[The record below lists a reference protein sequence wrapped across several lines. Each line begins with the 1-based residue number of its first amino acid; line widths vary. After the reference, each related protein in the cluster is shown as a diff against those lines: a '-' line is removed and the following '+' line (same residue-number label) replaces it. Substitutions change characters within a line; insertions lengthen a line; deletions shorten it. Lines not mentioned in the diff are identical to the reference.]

1 MNFSKSMI
9 FGLAL
14 LPSLLIAQHKSR
26 SPYQYNRAPLD
37 AASYIQLPLGSI
49 KARGWLLKQLEL
61 QKDGATG
68 HAEELYPEASN
79 LGAGSDWLGGQGES
93 WERAPY
99 YVKGLV
105 ALAYTLDDAGLKE
118 KAQKWINWT
127 LAHQQPDGAFGPV
140 KMNDWWPRMPMMYAV
155 QSYYEATGDKRV
167 IGFFTRYFKYQ
178 LSNLDK
184 KPLTEWSKSR
194 AGDNIEIVFWLYNIT
209 GERSLLVLAEKLKS
223 QAYPWAD
230 IYTNNQFYF
239 YGDDFHTKHS
249 VSVGQ
254 ALKFPALYSQLE
266 KTAFYSAATEK
277 GIDNLIRDHG
287 QASGIASGTE
297 FLAGKSSFQ
306 GTETCTVVEWMQS
319 LETAVRIVHD
329 AQLGDRLE
337 KIAFNTLPAQ
347 FSRDITSHLYYS
359 QPNQVVCK
367 HGNSGFDEDYDGA
380 LLLSPYSGMGCC
392 RYNMHMGWP
401 YFVKNS
407 WTATPDKGLAVI
419 AYAPVEVNAFV
430 ANSVPIK
437 LQVVTDYPFEEK
449 IRIKIELAKTA
460 SFPLKLRIPEWCK
473 NPQITVNGKQSAG
486 VKTGQIYTINRTWDT
501 KDQVVLSFPMEVKIT
516 GQVNNSVTVERG
528 PIVYALQIDAKYAPV
543 KKHPV
548 KGFFD
553 YEVSA
558 ASAWNYGL
566 VINRNDLAGSIKTQ
580 HTAMPENP
588 FIQATTPVKLQVS
601 AKKIPSWTL
610 AYTKMHALE
619 VPVSPVASSEP
630 TEEIVLTPFG
640 SENIRISNFPVIGI
654 PQSPG
659 KEFKENFN
667 QATLKDWLIYGGSWF
682 IKDGALHAASNKG
695 SWGYGIHGSKAIASR
710 TLFDDLSYEAT
721 IRLDS
726 KDGNAGLLFKVSD
739 QVIGA
744 DAYHGY
750 YLGID
755 ASSGKVEL
763 GKSIDQKWILLA
775 SKDQKL
781 ETGTAYRVR
790 IEAKGSSIKVY
801 FNGKT
806 AKPLISVTDTSF
818 KSGTIGVR
826 AYDSLA
832 TIDDLLAK
840 ELKTTR

>member
-1 MNFSKSMI
+1 MI
-9 FGLAL
+9 LAL
-14 LPSLLIAQHKSR
+14 ALVPSLLAAQNKSG
-26 SPYQYNRAPLD
+26 SPYRYNRAPLD

-49 KARGWLLKQLEL
+49 KAKGWLLKQLEL
-61 QKDGATG
+61 QKEGATG

-79 LGAGSDWLGGQGES
+79 LGVGSDWLGGQGES
-93 WERAPY
+93 WERVPY

-105 ALAYTLDDAGLKE
+105 ALAYTLDDADLKK
-118 KAQKWINWT
+118 KAQKWVNWT
-127 LAHQQPDGAFGPV
+127 LDHQQPDGAFGPV
-140 KMNDWWPRMPMMYAV
+140 KMDDWWPRMPMMYAI

-167 IGFFTRYFKYQ
+167 IHFFTRYFKYQ
-178 LSNLDK
+178 LNNLDK

-194 AGDNIEIVFWLYNIT
+194 TGDNIEIVFWLYNIT
-209 GERSLLVLAEKLKS
+209 GEKSLLTLARKLKS

-239 YGDDFHTKHS
+239 YGDDFHTKHG

-254 ALKFPALYSQLE
+254 ALKFPVIYSQLE
-266 KTAFYSAATEK
+266 QTAFYREATQK

-319 LETAVRIVHD
+319 LETAARIVHD
-329 AQLGDRLE
+329 PQFGDRLE
-337 KIAFNTLPAQ
+337 KIAFNSLPSQ
-347 FSRDITSHLYYS
+347 FSRDIRSHLYYS

-430 ANSVPIK
+430 ANSVPVK
-437 LQVVTDYPFEEK
+437 LQVITDYPFEEK
-449 IRIKIELAKTA
+449 IRIKIKLAKTT

-473 NPQITVNGKQSAG
+473 NPKITINGKQSTG
-486 VKTGQIYTINRTWDT
+486 VQTGQIYTINRKWVTQ
-501 KDQVVLSFPMEVKIT
+501 DQVLLNFPMEVKIT
-516 GQVNNSVTVERG
+516 DQVNSSVTVERG
-528 PIVYALQIDAKYAPV
+528 PIVYGLKIDAKYNIV

-548 KGFFD
+548 NGFFD

-566 VINRNDLAGSIKTQ
+566 VINRDDLAKSIKVQNTP
-580 HTAMPENP
+580 MPENP
-588 FIQATTPVKLQVS
+588 FIQATTPVKLKVS
-601 AKKIPSWTL
+601 AKRIPSWTL

-619 VPVSPVASSEP
+619 VPESPVASSQQ
-630 TEEIVLTPFG
+630 TEEIILTPFG
-640 SENIRISNFPVIGI
+640 SENIRISNFPVIGV
-654 PQSPG
+654 PKNPKKQ
-659 KEFKENFN
+659 FKENFN
-667 QATLKDWLIYGGSWF
+667 QATIKDWLIYGGSWF
-682 IKDGALHAASNKG
+682 IKDGAFHSASNKG
-695 SWGYGIHGSKAIASR
+695 SWGHGIHGSKAIASG
-710 TLFDDLSYEAT
+710 TLFNNLSYEAT

-726 KDGNAGLLFKVSD
+726 KGGNAGLLFRVSD
-739 QVIGA
+739 QAIGA
-744 DAYHGY
+744 NAYNGY

-755 ASSGKVEL
+755 ASAASVQL
-763 GKSIDQKWILLA
+763 GKSIDQKWVLLA

-781 ETGTAYRVR
+781 ETGTTYKIR
-790 IEAKGSSIKVY
+790 IEAKNSAIKIY
-801 FNGKT
+801 FNE
-806 AKPLISVTDTSF
+806 AVEPLISVTDTTF
-818 KSGTIGVR
+818 KSGAIGVR
-826 AYDSLA
+826 AYDSQA
-832 TIDDLLAK
+832 SIDDLLVK
-840 ELKTTR
+840 EFGTKE